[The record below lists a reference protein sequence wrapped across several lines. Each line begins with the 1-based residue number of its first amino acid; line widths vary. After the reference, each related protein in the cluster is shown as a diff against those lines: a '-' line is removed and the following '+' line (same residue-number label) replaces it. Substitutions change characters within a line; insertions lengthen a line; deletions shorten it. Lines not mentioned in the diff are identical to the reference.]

1 MSNYSSNTNYKERV
15 PWPIWLWLFLL
26 FLAAS
31 LALAFWAAL
40 GTRWAAITMLLQ
52 LLGLLY
58 LSQSSL
64 LVIEVTDKELKVGN
78 AHIDR
83 QYLGTIEVLTPDQM
97 RQWRGPLSDPA
108 GFMELRF
115 WISRGVKI
123 EIKDPSDSTPY
134 WLVSSK
140 KAQPLADALLTNF

>member
-1 MSNYSSNTNYKERV
+1 MSNYSSNTNYKERT

-31 LALAFWAAL
+31 LALAIWAAL
-40 GTRWAAITMLLQ
+40 GTRWGVISMLLQ
-52 LLGLLY
+52 VLGLLY
-58 LSQSSL
+58 LSQSTL
-64 LVIEVTDKELKVGN
+64 LAVEVNEKQLTVGR

-83 QYLGTIEVLTPDQM
+83 QYLGTIEVLSPDQM

-115 WISRGVKI
+115 WISSGVKV
-123 EIKDPSDSTPY
+123 EIKDPKDATPY
-134 WLVSSK
+134 WLISSK
-140 KAQPLADALLTNF
+140 KAQPLADALLAKE

>member
-1 MSNYSSNTNYKERV
+1 MSNYSVNYKERT

-40 GTRWAAITMLLQ
+40 GTRPGAIAMLLQ
-52 LLGLLY
+52 VLGLLY
-58 LSQSSL
+58 LSQSTL
-64 LVIEVTDKELKVGN
+64 LVITVAGDQLTVGH

-83 QYLGTIEVLTPDQM
+83 QYLGTIEVLSADQM

-108 GFMELRF
+108 CYMALRF

-123 EIKDPSDSTPY
+123 EIKDPKDATPY

-140 KAQPLADALLTNF
+140 KAQPLADALLTRG

>member
-1 MSNYSSNTNYKERV
+1 M